1 MSSIAALLASK
12 PRFCRNTSSTSTSTA
27 VPLSSSAV
35 AVAAPILVDL
45 NARPRLQFDASAS
58 GFKHEASQ
66 EQPTKLKIAPSPAHK
81 VAIVNRVDGDYCGQ
95 VAQLEFQPAV
105 STKSFKLEDTDEY
118 KWLMEEIKLEAEDD
132 QDDLNLSLINAFPQ
146 PPSFSVNK
154 TDRRQKR
161 QGVIFDFPKVQ
172 SGVDCGKWW

>member
-12 PRFCRNTSSTSTSTA
+12 PRFCRDTSSTSTSTA
-27 VPLSSSAV
+27 AVLPFSSVV
-35 AVAAPILVDL
+35 AVATPILVDL
-45 NARPRLQFDASAS
+45 DARPRLQSDASTND
-58 GFKHEASQ
+58 FKQGASQ
-66 EQPTKLKIAPSPAHK
+66 EPKKLKISPSPAHK
-81 VAIVNRVDGDYCGQ
+81 VAIINRVDGDYYGQ

-118 KWLMEEIKLEAEDD
+118 KWLMNEVKLEAEDD
-132 QDDLNLSLINAFPQ
+132 QDDLDLINAFPQ
-146 PPSFSVNK
+146 PPSFSINK
-154 TDRRQKR
+154 TDKRQKR

>member
-12 PRFCRNTSSTSTSTA
+12 PCFCRDTSSTSTSTA
-27 VPLSSSAV
+27 TVSPSSNVVTV
-35 AVAAPILVDL
+35 ATPILVDL
-45 NARPRLQFDASAS
+45 NARPRLQFDVSAND
-58 GFKHEASQ
+58 FKHGASQ
-66 EQPTKLKIAPSPAHK
+66 ESPKKLKIGASPAHK
-81 VAIVNRVDGDYCGQ
+81 VAIVNRVDGDYYGQ
-95 VAQLEFQPAV
+95 VAQLEFQPAL

-118 KWLMEEIKLEAEDD
+118 KWLMEEIKLEAQDD
-132 QDDLNLSLINAFPQ
+132 QDDLSDVLNAFPQ

-154 TDRRQKR
+154 TDIRQRR

>member
-1 MSSIAALLASK
+1 MSSIASLLASK
-12 PRFCRNTSSTSTSTA
+12 PRFCRDTSSTSTSAT
-27 VPLSSSAV
+27 VSPSSNV
-35 AVAAPILVDL
+35 VAAATPILVDL
-45 NARPRLQFDASAS
+45 NARPRLRFDASAND
-58 GFKHEASQ
+58 FKHGASQ
-66 EQPTKLKIAPSPAHK
+66 ESPKKLKIGASPAHK
-81 VAIVNRVDGDYCGQ
+81 VAIVNRVGGDYYGQ

-118 KWLMEEIKLEAEDD
+118 KWLMEEIKSEA
-132 QDDLNLSLINAFPQ
+132 QDDLDILDAFPQ

-154 TDRRQKR
+154 TDRGQKR